1 LTPWWLWFGLSGG
14 LIVLL
19 LLDVFVFHRRP
30 NAVHVRQAVAWSAIW
45 LALGLGFVFVV
56 WSVNGSSAAREY
68 LAGYLIERT
77 LSLDNLFVLA
87 VILGYFAVP
96 SVYRHRALLWGIM
109 GALAFRTL
117 FILVGGVALERL
129 SWLAYVLGAF
139 LILTGIRVARRE
151 IEVKPERNRIVALIR
166 RFLPMT
172 ERFHGQRLFV
182 RVERRVFATPM
193 VAVFAAIAT
202 TDVAFAADSIPAI
215 YAVTDDPFLV
225 FAANAFSV
233 LGMLALYFVLAEIM
247 IRFRY
252 LRPALAVILVFVG
265 LKMALANLYHLPISL
280 SLVVIVGVISIAITA
295 SLLHPEQVPAVDR
308 RPLSNNVPADH
319 PEKVADDS
327 HAQPC
332 PEGSRYFSAVATGTS
347 LTPDSGHTRYHE
359 ARSGGEYPRGM
370 RPSARPRARMRAA
383 SGRER
388 PSGASTQ

>member
-1 LTPWWLWFGLSGG
+1 MTPWWLWFGLSGG
-14 LIVLL
+14 LIALL
-19 LLDVFVFHRRP
+19 LLDLFVFHRRP
-30 NAVHVRQAVAWSAIW
+30 TAVRIRQAIAWSAIW
-45 LALGLGFVFVV
+45 LALGLAFVFVV
-56 WSVNGSSAAREY
+56 WSAEGSRAAREY

-96 SVYRHRALLWGIM
+96 TVCRHRALLWGIM

-117 FILVGGVALERL
+117 FIVVGGVALEHL

-139 LILTGIRVARRE
+139 LILTGIRVGRRE
-151 IEVKPERNRIVALIR
+151 IEVKPERNRIVALVR

-182 RVERRVFATPM
+182 RVERRVLATPM

-265 LKMALANLYHLPISL
+265 LKMALADLYHLPISV
-280 SLVVIVGVISIAITA
+280 SLVVIVGVIGIAITA
-295 SLLHPEQVPAVDR
+295 SLLHPEQVPAPDR
-308 RPLSNNVPADH
+308 RPLADEAPADQ
-319 PEKVADDS
+319 PEEMV
-327 HAQPC
+327 
-332 PEGSRYFSAVATGTS
+332 R
-347 LTPDSGHTRYHE
+347 
-359 ARSGGEYPRGM
+359 
-370 RPSARPRARMRAA
+370 
-383 SGRER
+383 
-388 PSGASTQ
+388 

>member
-1 LTPWWLWFGLSGG
+1 MTPWWLWVALAGG

-19 LLDVFVFHRRP
+19 LLDLFVFHRRP
-30 NAVHVRQAVAWSAIW
+30 EDVGIRQAIAWSVIW

-56 WSVNGSSAAREY
+56 WSVDGPTAAREY

-96 SVYRHRALLWGIM
+96 NAYRHRALLWGIV
-109 GALAFRTL
+109 GALVFRAL
-117 FILVGGVALERL
+117 FIAVGGVALERL
-129 SWLAYVLGAF
+129 SWLAYALGAF
-139 LILTGIRVARRE
+139 LILTGIRIARRE
-151 IEVKPERNRIVALIR
+151 IEVNPERNRVVALVR
-166 RFLPMT
+166 RFVPMT

-182 RVERRVFATPM
+182 RIERRVLATPM

-233 LGMLALYFVLAEIM
+233 LGMLALYFLLAEIM

-265 LKMALANLYHLPISL
+265 LKMATAELYHLPISV
-280 SLVVIVGVISIAITA
+280 SLAVIVGVIG
-295 SLLHPEQVPAVDR
+295 VDR
-308 RPLSNNVPADH
+308 GV
-319 PEKVADDS
+319 
-327 HAQPC
+327 
-332 PEGSRYFSAVATGTS
+332 
-347 LTPDSGHTRYHE
+347 
-359 ARSGGEYPRGM
+359 
-370 RPSARPRARMRAA
+370 AA
-383 SGRER
+383 SPGTAAER
-388 PSGASTQ
+388 CPSSDRSRSHRP